1 MKQLFLILIIS
12 ISAYRCFS
20 QVNPVDSAS
29 IMDMYYSWNM
39 QNCTVPSCLIQMPTL
54 PASQWCSNISF
65 NSNGRVEII
74 FFQNYYNCFSGPISP
89 SIENLTD
96 LMYFYLRDFHNAG
109 TIPPEIGQ
117 LTNLQ
122 TIYFENND
130 FSGTLPDEICNLTN
144 IEHILIGGSHNI
156 NGPIPLNIGNLS
168 RLKEIH
174 LSNLNIVENIPS
186 SITNIDTLNSLM
198 IQCCP
203 RFGGIIPNFLCQMPS
218 LQSLFLVGCAF
229 YGPIPTDLGNT
240 NLYGVYLDSN
250 ALSGVIPLSICEAN
264 HQIYVSLAKN
274 ELDSIPVFLPHTM
287 GSSVYFLDVR
297 FNKFTFEDFEPLVQN
312 GAIQHFICGATNCG
326 IHPQDSV
333 WYALDTTVLAGTPVY
348 LNSTVGGTANIYQ
361 WYKNGSP
368 IPGATLPYLYTPSVT
383 HADSGT
389 YTCRIWNSIVTS
401 PTGLILNRHR
411 VKINVVDT
419 LVGIEAKISESIS
432 IFPNPANE
440 VINVVFNEPPDCEH
454 QIIICDTQSKPL
466 EFYTTKEQVT
476 IIDISKYQQ
485 GIYWVRVL
493 GNNIVKCE
501 KVIKQTTS
509 K

>member
-1 MKQLFLILIIS
+1 MKRLFLILLIS
-12 ISAYRCFS
+12 VSAYRCFS

-39 QNCTVPSCLIQMPTL
+39 QNCTVPCITQMPTL
-54 PASQWCSNISF
+54 PASQWCLNIHF
-65 NSNGRVEII
+65 NSTGSVDGLEFN
-74 FFQNYYNCFSGPISP
+74 NNPLNCFSGPISP
-89 SIENLTD
+89 SIGYLSD
-96 LMYFYLRDFHNAG
+96 LEIIILKYFDNAG

-117 LTNLQ
+117 LTNLR
-122 TIYFENND
+122 TIDFVYND
-130 FSGTLPDEICNLTN
+130 FSGPLPDEICNLTN
-144 IEHILIGGSHNI
+144 IEHIQIAISPNL

-168 RLKEIH
+168 RLKDIN
-174 LSNLNIVENIPS
+174 LSCLNIVENIPP
-186 SITNIDTLNSLM
+186 SITNIDSLNT
-198 IQCCP
+198 IQIQFCP
-203 RFGGIIPNFLCQMPS
+203 RFGGIMPDFLCQMPS
-218 LQSLFLVGCAF
+218 LQALFLVGCAF
-229 YGPIPTDLGNT
+229 YGPIPTNLGNT

-250 ALSGVIPLSICEAN
+250 ALSGVIPLSLCNAN

-287 GSSVYFLDVR
+287 GASVYFLDVR

-333 WYALDTTVLAGTPVY
+333 WYALDTTVLAGTPVF

-368 IPGATLPYLYTPSVT
+368 IPGATLPYLYTSSVT
-383 HADSGT
+383 HADSST

-419 LVGIEAKISESIS
+419 LVDIEAKISESIS

-440 VINVVFNEPPDCEH
+440 IINVVFNEPPDCEH
-454 QIIICDTQSKPL
+454 QIIICDTQGKPL
-466 EFYTTKEQVT
+466 DIFTTREQVT

-485 GIYWVRVL
+485 GVYWVRVL
-493 GNNIVKCE
+493 GKNSVRCE
-501 KVIKQTTS
+501 KVIKLMND
-509 K
+509 